1 MSLGQICN
9 RETVIIGKDES
20 ITAAARLMREFHV
33 GSVVVVEETERG
45 NKPVGIVTDRDLVVE
60 ILAAELDP
68 GVVSVG
74 DIMSFEL
81 TTAREDEP
89 TWEALQRMRNKG
101 VRRMPI
107 VDQDGLLVGIIS
119 TDDLLELLAEELG
132 QLVRII
138 GREREREA
146 RARGA

>member
-9 RETVIIGKDES
+9 RETVVIGKDES
-20 ITAAARLMREFHV
+20 IITAARLMREFHV

-81 TTAREDEP
+81 ATARDDEP

-101 VRRMPI
+101 IRRMPI

-138 GREREREA
+138 GREREHEA